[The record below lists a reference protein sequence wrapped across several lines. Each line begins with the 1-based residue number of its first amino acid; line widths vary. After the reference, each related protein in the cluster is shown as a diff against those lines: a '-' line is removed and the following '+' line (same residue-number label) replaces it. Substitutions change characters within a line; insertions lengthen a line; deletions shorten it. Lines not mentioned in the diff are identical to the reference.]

1 METRQKLFTHA
12 GPFYKKLIAA
22 LATADEAISMMYYA
36 FDEGEWADRISRVLC
51 EKASAGVQVRLMVD
65 EIGLLLEEPRHARL
79 NQLRVQAL
87 RAAGVRVD
95 IFKPNGKRLNYLN
108 RLHIKV
114 CAIDDRL
121 AFIGGSNIADHY
133 LEWNDQNLLLEGS
146 LEGTFHQLYNYVF
159 SFSKDGAPAPQIQ
172 PSKLTAGDAR
182 VWLTVPKQ
190 RCDIRRAL
198 LDLILE
204 AEEAIYIRNWYFLPD
219 QEILDALRSQ
229 AENGVKVYVLLSH
242 RTRVRPVDLANRI
255 HCHKLAKSGGEI
267 HRYTQRY
274 MHAKVV
280 WNDSGKVL
288 FGSAN
293 MDAQAMR
300 DNFECSVVLENPE
313 LVENLRRSFVSD
325 LQGCVRQTPAFF
337 RRRSL
342 PSKTLSYACNL
353 ASGWL

>member
-1 METRQKLFTHA
+1 MEPKNTLFTHV
-12 GPFYKKLIAA
+12 GPFYINLITG
-22 LATADEAISMMYYA
+22 LETAEDAISLMYYA
-36 FDEGEWADRISRVLC
+36 FDEGKWAEHISQVLC
-51 EKASAGVQVRLMVD
+51 AKAAAGVRVRLMVD
-65 EIGLLLEEPRHARL
+65 EIGLVLEEPRHARL
-79 NQLRVQAL
+79 NQVRIENL
-87 RAAGVRVD
+87 RAAGVQVD
-95 IFKPNGKRLNYLN
+95 IFQPAGKRLNYLN

-133 LEWNDQNLLLEGS
+133 LDWNDQNLRLEGS
-146 LEGTFHQLYNYVF
+146 LGETFHQLYDYVLG
-159 SFSKDGAPAPQIQ
+159 FSKDGKPASKIQ
-172 PSKLTAGDAR
+172 PSKLAAGKAK

-242 RTRVRPVDLANRI
+242 RTRVRPVDIANTI

-267 HRYTQRY
+267 YRYTEKY

-300 DNFECSVVLENPE
+300 DNFECSVVLESPE
-313 LVENLRRSFVSD
+313 LADNLRRSFEAD
-325 LQGCVRQTPAFF
+325 QRGCVRQTPSFF

-342 PSKTLSYACNL
+342 PQKTLSYACNL